1 MTSKSTTSENMT
13 GNSLKR
19 AITERR
25 AVLAPFVF
33 DGLQARLAEA
43 AGFEAVYMTGFG
55 SAASRG
61 MPDVGL
67 LTMTEMVANAS
78 MLAQAVAIPVICDAD
93 TGYGNALNVARTVQE
108 YQRAG
113 AAALHIED
121 QVFPKRCGFLDGKE
135 VIPLADMLPKVR
147 AAVDARVGDFVVIAR
162 TDALQ
167 PEGWDSVE
175 RRARAFIEAGAD
187 LVFVDG
193 IRSRKDL
200 DEYCRRLGD
209 LPLLYNGGLEPF
221 EDLARRGFRLVIH
234 PGPMLRL
241 FEHVRD
247 SMRELKR
254 EGRLDAARPT
264 FGELLDVLG
273 APDALAFGKRYEQ

>member
-1 MTSKSTTSENMT
+1 MT
-13 GNSLKR
+13 GFDLKR
-19 AITERR
+19 AISERR

-33 DGLQARLAEA
+33 DGLQAKLAEA
-43 AGFEAVYMTGFG
+43 AGFEALYMTGFG

-67 LTMTEMVANAS
+67 LTMTEMVANVS
-78 MLAQAVAIPVICDAD
+78 MLARAVTIPLICDAD

-147 AAVDARVGDFVVIAR
+147 AAVDARRGDFVVIAR

-175 RRARAFIEAGAD
+175 RRARAFVDAGAD

-193 IRSRKDL
+193 IRTRADL

-209 LPLLYNGGLEPF
+209 LPLLYNGGLETF
-221 EDLARRGFRLVIH
+221 ADLAARGFRVVIH

-247 SMRELKR
+247 AMHELRR
-254 EGRLDAARPT
+254 EGRLDASRST
-264 FGELLDVLG
+264 FGELLAVLG
-273 APDALAFGKRYEQ
+273 APETLAFGRKYDG

>member
-1 MTSKSTTSENMT
+1 MN
-13 GNSLKR
+13 GNPLKR

-33 DGLQARLAEA
+33 DGLQAKLAEA

-67 LTMTEMVANAS
+67 LTMTEMVANGA

-147 AAVDARVGDFVVIAR
+147 AAVDARTGDFVVIAR

-175 RRARAFIEAGAD
+175 ARARAFVEAGAD

-193 IRSRKDL
+193 IRTRKDL

-221 EDLARRGFRLVIH
+221 EALAARGFRVVIH

-254 EGRLDAARPT
+254 EGRLDAARTT
-264 FGELLDVLG
+264 FGEVLDVLG
-273 APDALAFGKRYEQ
+273 APDALAFGKRYER

>member
-1 MTSKSTTSENMT
+1 MNAS
-13 GNSLKR
+13 SLKH

-33 DGLQARLAEA
+33 DGLQAKLAEA

-55 SAASRG
+55 SAAGRG

-67 LTMTEMVANAS
+67 LTMTEMVANAA

-147 AAVDARVGDFVVIAR
+147 AAVDARIGDFVVIAR

-175 RRARAFIEAGAD
+175 ARARAFVEAGAD

-193 IRSRKDL
+193 IRTRRDL

-221 EDLARRGFRLVIH
+221 EALAARGFRVVIH

-241 FEHVRD
+241 FEHLRD

-254 EGRLDAARPT
+254 EGRLDAARTT

-273 APDALAFGKRYEQ
+273 APDALAFGKRYEG

>member
-1 MTSKSTTSENMT
+1 MN
-13 GNSLKR
+13 GNPLKR

-33 DGLQARLAEA
+33 DGLQAKLAEA

-67 LTMTEMVANAS
+67 LTMTEMVANAA

-147 AAVDARVGDFVVIAR
+147 AAVDARTGDFVVIAR

-175 RRARAFIEAGAD
+175 ARARAFVEAGAD

-193 IRSRKDL
+193 IRTRKDL

-221 EDLARRGFRLVIH
+221 EALAARGFRVVIH

-254 EGRLDAARPT
+254 EGRLDAARTT
-264 FGELLDVLG
+264 FGEVLDVLG
-273 APDALAFGKRYEQ
+273 APDALAFGKRYER

>member
-1 MTSKSTTSENMT
+1 MN
-13 GNSLKR
+13 GNPLKR

-33 DGLQARLAEA
+33 DGLQAKLAEA

-67 LTMTEMVANAS
+67 LTMTEMVANAA

-93 TGYGNALNVARTVQE
+93 TGYGNPLNVARTVQE

-147 AAVDARVGDFVVIAR
+147 AAVDARTGDFVVIAR

-175 RRARAFIEAGAD
+175 ARARAFVEAGAD

-193 IRSRKDL
+193 IRTRKDL

-221 EDLARRGFRLVIH
+221 EALAARGFRVVIH

-254 EGRLDAARPT
+254 EGRLDAARTT

-273 APDALAFGKRYEQ
+273 APDALAFGKRYER